1 MSITVFSVYRKT
13 TDNLFLYIH
22 NDLHLLKHFNSD
34 EIIFKMEDKNLTNQK
49 ISRIFNTLIT
59 TMLKYKIEYFLKLYM
74 LKSN

>member
-34 EIIFKMEDKNLTNQK
+34 EIIFKIEDK
-49 ISRIFNTLIT
+49 
-59 TMLKYKIEYFLKLYM
+59 KL
-74 LKSN
+74 NE